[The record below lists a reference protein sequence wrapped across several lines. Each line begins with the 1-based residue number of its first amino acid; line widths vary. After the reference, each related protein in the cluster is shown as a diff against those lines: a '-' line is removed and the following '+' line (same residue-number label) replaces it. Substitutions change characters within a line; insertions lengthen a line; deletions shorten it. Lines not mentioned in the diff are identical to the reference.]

1 MCTCTCVHTHRETE
15 YVFIY
20 THIYI
25 YQIETVAWRT
35 DDRKTLGKVWKANFL
50 VLSHTMV
57 VGGQPAVDEC
67 L

>member
-1 MCTCTCVHTHRETE
+1 MHMCAHTHMQTE

-35 DDRKTLGKVWKANFL
+35 DDRKTLEKVWKANFL
-50 VLSHTMV
+50 ALPHTMV
-57 VGGQPAVDEC
+57 VGGQPVVDEC